1 MQQAHSFSSMSRV
14 LSDNIPSIP
23 NIACFMYLFQMQ
35 TVSSTR
41 RSKRS
46 HYVCRWNDKFRELLM
61 LQITTVVD
69 SNVAE
74 YKFLQEVLLLNK
86 WTILKVEQEGQ
97 ENCQSVLTS
106 PFPLWNLDSQ

>member
-1 MQQAHSFSSMSRV
+1 
-14 LSDNIPSIP
+14 
-23 NIACFMYLFQMQ
+23 
-35 TVSSTR
+35 
-41 RSKRS
+41 
-46 HYVCRWNDKFRELLM
+46 M

-106 PFPLWNLDSQ
+106 PFPLWNLDSQRLSFHSVWEDRKQWGLGVGQRRKTF

>member
-1 MQQAHSFSSMSRV
+1 
-14 LSDNIPSIP
+14 
-23 NIACFMYLFQMQ
+23 
-35 TVSSTR
+35 
-41 RSKRS
+41 
-46 HYVCRWNDKFRELLM
+46 M